1 MYFTIFSIHIFFPFF
16 SSPLAGVTQP
26 QTPPTDLKSSLLP
39 LSKVRSLNNQMVACW
54 STEKRIE
61 GGSPTLIWHSSLKIK
76 SFRYV
81 KRICQKRSQRSN
93 RRRKFIG
100 PSRDCNFFSRSWPI
114 KLENRKVGHTETR
127 QVTHFLYSTY
137 YGERWKKSKTN
148 THTHKSDKKIIRHP
162 LMSVNISRE
171 RERKEI
177 RYKTTGSGSQTD
189 RCDKTVGTRPTKNNK
204 ERKKTDTHI

>member
-1 MYFTIFSIHIFFPFF
+1 LRGNQVIPDTHYRARTKKKVSLYVLHNIFDPHFLSLFFFTPGWCD
-16 SSPLAGVTQP
+16 PTP
-26 QTPPTDLKSSLLP
+26 NPPTDLKSSLLP

-100 PSRDCNFFSRSWPI
+100 PSRDCNVFSRS
-114 KLENRKVGHTETR
+114 
-127 QVTHFLYSTY
+127 
-137 YGERWKKSKTN
+137 
-148 THTHKSDKKIIRHP
+148 
-162 LMSVNISRE
+162 
-171 RERKEI
+171 
-177 RYKTTGSGSQTD
+177 
-189 RCDKTVGTRPTKNNK
+189 
-204 ERKKTDTHI
+204 